1 MTNSYDTVG
10 NVIKEINLITE
21 YEMYD
26 IGCDCS
32 LTSGCKKCNPILK
45 EER

>member
-10 NVIKEINLITE
+10 NVIKEPGLITE

-26 IGCDCS
+26 IICDCG
-32 LTSGCKKCNPILK
+32 LTGGCKYCNPIL
-45 EER
+45 RG